1 MLPPKLHEC
10 IHMMF
15 TLMWATGITPQL
27 EGKPHLLYKKQGRAH
42 GHHKVQASRPPNTIY
57 KLYTRTVTMALY
69 DYAEKHSVLSSTQK
83 GFRKYASTMSVQTLI
98 MALEDA
104 TRLRTSTCAQ
114 VDFSNAFNMIDH
126 DKLLAVMWD
135 LGFPT
140 DAIDVV

>member
-15 TLMWATGITPQL
+15 TLMGYRHH
-27 EGKPHLLYKKQGRAH
+27 PHNWKESHTCLLYKNKGEPTDIT
-42 GHHKVQASRPPNTIY
+42 VQASRLLNTIY
-57 KLYTRTVTMALY
+57 RTLAQSPWHC

-83 GFRKYASTMSVQTLI
+83 GFRKYASTMSQVQTLI

-104 TRLRTSTCAQ
+104 RDTAQDVYMLQ

-126 DKLLAVMWD
+126 DKLLRC
-135 LGFPT
+135 G
-140 DAIDVV
+140 I

>member
-1 MLPPKLHEC
+1 
-10 IHMMF
+10 
-15 TLMWATGITPQL
+15 
-27 EGKPHLLYKKQGRAH
+27 
-42 GHHKVQASRPPNTIY
+42 
-57 KLYTRTVTMALY
+57 
-69 DYAEKHSVLSSTQK
+69 
-83 GFRKYASTMSVQTLI
+83 MSQVQTLI

-104 TRLRTSTCAQ
+104 RDTAQDVYMLQ

>member
-1 MLPPKLHEC
+1 
-10 IHMMF
+10 
-15 TLMWATGITPQL
+15 MWATGITPQL
-27 EGKPHLLYKKQGRAH
+27 EGKPHLPSVQKTRASPRTS
-42 GHHKVQASRPPNTIY
+42 QYRPVGLLNTIY

-83 GFRKYASTMSVQTLI
+83 GFRKYASTMSQVQTLI

-104 TRLRTSTCAQ
+104 RDTAQDVYMLQ